1 MLILGTFCVGNIFY
15 TIGGNNVSKVNFSV
29 IEGVSYIGDKNDNL
43 ISKNNSHINTIFNLE
58 SAQASYYT
66 LLIEGFE
73 YSRYYTSHM
82 STTASPRMGRRDG
95 YYSYSSD
102 AFNYTGMT
110 PDYKKEWHST
120 GFENFKRNGSIYWIP
135 VKSLTYTQG
144 AIENTTFGVGAF
156 ADLQLPFRKHS
167 PTLQIEMYDARS
179 DFFEMKLR
187 EWHNMSVI
195 TDGFVP
201 VLESISKKVQIRSWA
216 TNGEC
221 NSLTECQC
229 ILADDISVT
238 RSYEAND
245 LKIISFKLVVVGWG
259 GGK

>member
-1 MLILGTFCVGNIFY
+1 M
-15 TIGGNNVSKVNFSV
+15 SKVNFSV
-29 IEGVSYIGDKNDNL
+29 LEGTSYIGDKNDVQ
-43 ISKNNSHINTIFNLE
+43 ISKNNANLNHVQLLDA
-58 SAQASYYT
+58 AQSSYFT
-66 LLIEGFE
+66 MLIEGFE
-73 YSRYYTSHM
+73 YSRFYTSYM
-82 STTASPRMGRRDG
+82 STTTSKNHGRRD
-95 YYSYSSD
+95 YYYEKD
-102 AFNYTGMT
+102 PNAFNDINNLT
-110 PDYKKEWHST
+110 PRKTVST
-120 GFENFKRNGSIYWIP
+120 NFDNWGRNGSIYWMP
-135 VKSLTYTQG
+135 LKSLTYTQG

-167 PTLQIEMYDARS
+167 PTLQVELCDARS